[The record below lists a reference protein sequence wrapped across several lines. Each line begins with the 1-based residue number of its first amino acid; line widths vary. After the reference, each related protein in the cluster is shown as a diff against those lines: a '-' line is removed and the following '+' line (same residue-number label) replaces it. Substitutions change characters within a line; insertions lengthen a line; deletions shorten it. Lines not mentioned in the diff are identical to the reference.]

1 MSVVAGGGVSS
12 GTETSGATGAE
23 GGVMGVSG
31 VAGGATG
38 FGWEALTGVA
48 RGVLV
53 GEVVLLV
60 GDVFGRKTMIA

>member
-1 MSVVAGGGVSS
+1 
-12 GTETSGATGAE
+12 
-23 GGVMGVSG
+23 MGVSG